1 MNRDR
6 PPGLTGNSTAKSRAD
21 TPKLFVCSSWG
32 TPNMDQQNTHHS
44 TNQSAE
50 DGAISSSTASTVV
63 VKAEP
68 YSTISVVAISD
79 SHSMHSAL
87 QYDWPTADIFV
98 HAGDLT
104 QYGTKE
110 ELQSA
115 IAWLGSLPFMH
126 KIVIAGNHDI
136 GLDKTCTYRSA
147 LARRA
152 GTYATPE
159 EIDALIATMRQNNI
173 VYLSPEEPSVKL
185 FVRECCVE
193 IYGLP
198 FSPLSIGPSA
208 FMRPRTEDTWAQVGG
223 GHYDILLSHAP
234 PRGHLDQ
241 NRRGDHVGCDHFFAA
256 IERIKPT
263 VVVFGHIHEARGSDT
278 LTWADGTTT
287 ALYNVAIMNK
297 DQTLSPLTKFDM
309 TLRKHSMTATRA

>member
-1 MNRDR
+1 
-6 PPGLTGNSTAKSRAD
+6 
-21 TPKLFVCSSWG
+21 
-32 TPNMDQQNTHHS
+32 MDQHTDHS

-50 DGAISSSTASTVV
+50 DESIHSSSASTVLRRALASIRSFTLSLLRTINSLPEHCICGHRIST
-63 VKAEP
+63 VKSEP
-68 YSTISVVAISD
+68 YSTISVVAMSD
-79 SHSMHSAL
+79 SHSMHSTL
-87 QYDWPTADIFV
+87 QGDWPTADIFV
-98 HAGDLT
+98 HTGDLT
-104 QYGTKE
+104 QYGTRE

-147 LARRA
+147 LARRG

-159 EIDALIATMRQNNI
+159 EIEALIATMRQNNI
-173 VYLSPEEPSVKL
+173 IYLSPEKPSVKL
-185 FVRECCVE
+185 LVKECCVE

-208 FMRPRTEDTWAQVGG
+208 FMRPRTEDTWAEVGG
-223 GHYDILLSHAP
+223 SHYDILLSHTP

-241 NRRGDHVGCDHFFAA
+241 NRRGDHIGCDHFLAA

-297 DQTLSPLTKFDM
+297 DQTLSPLTVFDII
-309 TLRKHSMTATRA
+309 LRKHSMAATRA

>member
-1 MNRDR
+1 M
-6 PPGLTGNSTAKSRAD
+6 SES
-21 TPKLFVCSSWG
+21 
-32 TPNMDQQNTHHS
+32 
-44 TNQSAE
+44 
-50 DGAISSSTASTVV
+50 
-63 VKAEP
+63 

-79 SHSMHSAL
+79 SHSMHSTL
-87 QYDWPTADIFV
+87 QGDWPTADIFV
-98 HAGDLT
+98 HTGDLT
-104 QYGTKE
+104 QYGTRE

-152 GTYATPE
+152 GTYAAPE

-173 VYLSPEEPSVKL
+173 IYLSPERPSVKL
-185 FVRECCVE
+185 LVKECCVE
-193 IYGLP
+193 IYGSP

-208 FMRPRTEDTWAQVGG
+208 FMRPRTEDTWAEVGG
-223 GHYDILLSHAP
+223 RGSHYDILLSHTP

-241 NRRGDHVGCDHFFAA
+241 NRRGDHIGCDHFLAA

-309 TLRKHSMTATRA
+309 TLRKHSMAATRA